1 MNQPLKLLGGAAAL
15 ITAALVGGTLIGS
28 VLAAPSGGGA
38 GTREAAFGE
47 DESTETDASAY
58 CEVFLDTFA
67 SELGVETDELAPAAK
82 AAATAAI
89 NAAVEAG
96 DLSQEAADR
105 MIARIEEWDGEGCR
119 WIGFKL
125 GHWAHHA
132 GQVAFL
138 SGMWDAAADAL
149 GMEPAELREA
159 LVDATLEEIAESEGV
174 AYADVVAAVL
184 AAAEEDLDAA
194 VEAGRIT
201 QERADAILE
210 RLETWLNEGGIG
222 GWGEGP
228 KPFFRPFF
236 APPNDAPSDSS
247 SDGDETE
254 ADAA

>member
-1 MNQPLKLLGGAAAL
+1 
-15 ITAALVGGTLIGS
+15 
-28 VLAAPSGGGA
+28 
-38 GTREAAFGE
+38 
-47 DESTETDASAY
+47 
-58 CEVFLDTFA
+58 
-67 SELGVETDELAPAAK
+67 
-82 AAATAAI
+82 
-89 NAAVEAG
+89 
-96 DLSQEAADR
+96 
-105 MIARIEEWDGEGCR
+105 
-119 WIGFKL
+119 
-125 GHWAHHA
+125 
-132 GQVAFL
+132 
-138 SGMWDAAADAL
+138 MWDAAADAL